1 MSYRKHLMTSD
12 EPPSELYK
20 AVELGTNSAEVG
32 MDCISRQRAIDAV
45 NCVMVM
51 KGIRS
56 GKSITAEAV
65 DCAKRIIVD
74 NIEQLPPIQPERKE
88 CEEREQGKCPWYAG

>member
-20 AVELGTNSAEVG
+20 AAEVG
-32 MDCISRQRAIDAV
+32 TGCSEFPNNSDTISRQKAINALYEWECDNKDDRDAIDV
-45 NCVMVM
+45 IN
-51 KGIRS
+51 G
-56 GKSITAEAV
+56 
-65 DCAKRIIVD
+65 
-74 NIEQLPPIQPERKE
+74 LPTILPERKE